1 MYFLIFQR
9 DDIVIDGERKVS
21 GTAAKLS
28 RAGAYHHCTLLV
40 SVDTSSLHAA
50 LNNPA
55 LGPGVIETNATR
67 SVRSPV
73 ENLANLEV
81 GAGDAERLILR
92 LEEAIARLVSEDGD
106 IVSVE
111 PCEENYAGL
120 EKIVRGYESWDWIF
134 GKSPKFTVNTSDGS
148 KYPVISGKVDVS
160 GSKEELSIELID
172 KLRQSHNKYDFK
184 LLSETIKDII

>member
-1 MYFLIFQR
+1 M
-9 DDIVIDGERKVS
+9 
-21 GTAAKLS
+21 
-28 RAGAYHHCTLLV
+28 GAYHHCTLLV

-73 ENLANLEV
+73 ENLANLKAEAV
-81 GAGDAERLILR
+81 DAERLILR

-106 IVSVE
+106 IVSVD
-111 PCEENYAGL
+111 PCEKNYAGL
-120 EKIVRGYESWDWIF
+120 EKIVQGYESWDWIF

-148 KYPVISGKVDVS
+148 KNPVINGKIDLS
-160 GSKEELSIELID
+160 GSNEELSIELMD
-172 KLRQSHNKYDFK
+172 KLRQSHNKYD